1 MGENGQQVSGFVG
14 SGRFRYVFGMSGK
27 HEYDVV
33 IVGSGAAGLSAALRA
48 GHLGAKVLV
57 IEKAP
62 IIGGT
67 TAMSGGCIWV
77 PNHHHQA
84 RLGVQD
90 SVDDAMN
97 YIRAVS
103 PAGWHNA
110 EEPLWQAF
118 VDEAPQM
125 LRFVEDQTPITFNPN
140 RDPDPYAEVKGGK
153 AFGRNVSAGPIRAV
167 QAGAWKD
174 KIRRPAVNV
183 ELSYEEVVDTFFYA
197 QPKRWTL
204 RFAPRLFW
212 RRLWGKRTRGNALTI
227 GLLRGCIDAGVTIW
241 AETAAKHLIV
251 HEGVVT
257 GIDVERVGDALAVA
271 AKAVILASGGFEWN
285 PEMMAKFFP
294 GPVEWTA
301 SPDTNTGDGQCM
313 AEAAGAQLDHMDQAL
328 IMGTTP
334 VEYEGRTHHGLPAA
348 DYFLPYS
355 MIVNKH
361 GKRFINE
368 KQMNVGLAFDERDPR
383 TGEPLHLPAW
393 RIYDGQFA
401 AKYPHALPKKGVE
414 GNHFRADTL
423 AELAAQI
430 DVNPT
435 GLVETAA
442 RFSEFARAGVDED
455 FGRGATIWDRNRGGD
470 PDHKPN
476 PTLGTIEKAP
486 FYAMPFKASFLATK
500 GGARTDNKARVLKP
514 DGTVL
519 PGLYA
524 AGNVTANSFGSKGV
538 GAGTTLGPC
547 LTWGYIAGG
556 NAAKSLT

>member
-1 MGENGQQVSGFVG
+1 MSGFVG

-212 RRLWGKRTRGNALTI
+212 RRLWDKRTRGNALTI

-500 GGARTDNKARVLKP
+500 GGARTDTKARVLKP